1 MRGWLVGRERNFWCD
16 EMFYILIVVVL
27 MHICQDSLTCTL
39 QIDESYCKSHLKVDF
54 EKVCLESNPSSAII
68 PFLGLHSKQNF
79 SNALRLFSVSLLI
92 SLREKTLAKVIKD
105 LSFVVSSILI
115 SWDLCRAWQ
124 YCSAPSPGHTLS
136 NSQSIP
142 TSLALL
148 TLFLPHHCLAYW
160 ILEVFPL
167 TSSSLS

>member
-1 MRGWLVGRERNFWCD
+1 MRGWLVGRERSFWCD

-105 LSFVVSSILI
+105 LSFVGQFHPHLMGPLPSLTVLLSPFSWTHFEQFSKYSHITGSSH
-115 SWDLCRAWQ
+115 S
-124 YCSAPSPGHTLS
+124 LS
-136 NSQSIP
+136 
-142 TSLALL
+142 
-148 TLFLPHHCLAYW
+148 
-160 ILEVFPL
+160 
-167 TSSSLS
+167 SSSLLSLLNLGGFPFDLF